1 MNNKLVIKQEDLK
14 EYQELIEECK
24 NVIYIK
30 SFSQAM
36 DEIEKRHEIG
46 RLIITSP
53 LYKKYGK
60 GTSSILERVG
70 KDLQKGKSWIYESIK
85 FYEKYPDLKEFI
97 SRFKPEKQV
106 IRWADVRKELP
117 SPNGCKH
124 LNTET
129 ETIEITRVRCV
140 DCGRVLDEQKIKI

>member
-1 MNNKLVIKQEDLK
+1 
-14 EYQELIEECK
+14 
-24 NVIYIK
+24 
-30 SFSQAM
+30 M

-46 RLIITSP
+46 RLILTSP

-60 GTSSILERVG
+60 GNNLLIERVS

-85 FYEKYPDLKEFI
+85 FYEKYPDLEKFI

-117 SPNGCKH
+117 SPNRCKH

-129 ETIEITRVRCV
+129 ETIEIIRTRCV
-140 DCGRVLDEQKIKI
+140 DCGKVLDEQKNKI

>member
-1 MNNKLVIKQEDLK
+1 MKSIIKQEDLK
-14 EYQELIEECK
+14 EYNELIEECK

-53 LYKKYGK
+53 LYKKYSK

-85 FYEKYPDLKEFI
+85 FHEKYPDLKEFI
-97 SRFKPEKQV
+97 SRFKSEKQV
-106 IRWADVRKELP
+106 IRWADVKKELP

-140 DCGRVLDEQKIKI
+140 DCGKVLDEQKIKQ